1 LLGFFFDG
9 LLLEGHFFFIVF
21 LQFFAQ
27 IDGSVV
33 EEVNTDFPVLIF
45 LKLSSQ
51 GEHFF
56 GE

>member
-9 LLLEGHFFFIVF
+9 LLLERHFFFIVF

-33 EEVNTDFPVLIF
+33 EEINTDFPVLIF